1 MLQATVQSYFA
12 INDAQDTIAEKQ
24 SQTIVANRFM
34 SYGTFH
40 TFVKPTMRYGV
51 VFGGTFK
58 GMQMDIDRLMRA
70 GVATDNDRTKLA
82 NFNASQ
88 GARQSANEHLVPEQ
102 LFDDPKTTEK
112 EVEGVSAVK
121 ALQIAQQQGQ
131 TIYSKFNRVHARF
144 NQVLP
149 MRVLIKTAYCWLKSC
164 LLPCWVLGIH
174 ATGGAKSD
182 AIPKSLADRYG
193 YRACR

>member
-1 MLQATVQSYFA
+1 MMNWNKTLFTCSNLSNLDLISSMIQAGVQSYFA

-24 SQTIVANRFM
+24 SQNIVANRFM

-70 GVATDNDRTKLA
+70 GVATDNDRTKLV

-88 GARQSANEHLVPEQ
+88 GARQSANEHLVQ
-102 LFDDPKTTEK
+102 
-112 EVEGVSAVK
+112 S
-121 ALQIAQQQGQ
+121 
-131 TIYSKFNRVHARF
+131 
-144 NQVLP
+144 
-149 MRVLIKTAYCWLKSC
+149 SC
-164 LLPCWVLGIH
+164 LMTLKRLKRKWKG
-174 ATGGAKSD
+174 
-182 AIPKSLADRYG
+182 
-193 YRACR
+193 